1 MSNKTQSDVVS
12 QVSEFIGRYLQC
24 SEHQRTVLALWVV
37 HTYCFPAAQVTPYLS
52 IRSAHK
58 QSGKTLCLQLLAL
71 LCEGSALTSGGF
83 KASDLALPM
92 PAKPISALLLDE
104 CHATIGTR
112 SRSKGPTL
120 RGLLAGSFHLLHGH
134 GNIAQERNAFC
145 PKAFAGFG
153 PLPED
158 LADRSIP
165 IILEPLKGSG
175 VQQPWSFNNPMPGL
189 AASSQQL
196 EASNSEIQNL
206 KSEIPE
212 RFDLRHAIDQVQPIR
227 NRLNHWAD
235 VHLLPLLHKLSP
247 LPRSAFPPNLSPR
260 QQDIVEP
267 LLQIAG
273 LLGGPWPRRALQAF
287 AIIFNLQTRFDLLPN
302 LHVLADVR
310 NCFAHHSYPERLST
324 AGLLDWL
331 HSLPARPWVTEHD
344 ADRPLTAYKLARLLM
359 PFNIRPRYQR
369 MPSGKKNTTGPQ
381 PPGSPARGGFSRGGV
396 EPPGSPARADFAR
409 DGAEPPGSSPA
420 RGYQLEDFQKAW
432 KEHLGFHLAQAE
444 AGDQKPE
451 ITNKIAV
458 CSTVSLDADLAVS
471 PAADN
476 PKSKIKNLKSRITCS
491 PECELRVG
499 SGKLKAQD
507 SGSANLPM
515 QQLRQRMEA
524 LMRELS
530 PLFSQPVPLRSSS
543 RRKRSELSQKLEA
556 PQSKIINENAG
567 CSTVSLAQ
575 ARVAQPPGPPARG
588 GFSRAGVEVPSAVSV
603 PSVAQLAASGQ
614 QLAASSSHIKNQQ
627 SEESLG
633 RHNGTPDQR
642 CGDVLDDRFQ
652 VAFGLKR

>member
-37 HTYCFPAAQVTPYLS
+37 HTYCFPAAQATPYLS

-120 RGLLAGSFHLLHGH
+120 RGLFAGSFHLLHGH

-302 LHVLADVR
+302 LQLLADIR

-324 AGLLDWL
+324 AALLDWL
-331 HSLPARPWVTEHD
+331 HSLPARPWVTEYD
-344 ADRPLTAYKLARLLM
+344 VDRPLTAYKLARLLM

-369 MPSGKKNTTGPQ
+369 MQSGKKNTTGPQ
-381 PPGSPARGGFSRGGV
+381 
-396 EPPGSPARADFAR
+396 PPGSPARADFAR
-409 DGAEPPGSSPA
+409 DGAEPPGSNPA

-476 PKSKIKNLKSRITCS
+476 PKSKIKNLKSRIACS
-491 PECELRVG
+491 PECELKVG

-507 SGSANLPM
+507 SGSANLPI

-530 PLFSQPVPLRSSS
+530 PLFSQPAPLGSS
-543 RRKRSELSQKLEA
+543 R
-556 PQSKIINENAG
+556 NA
-567 CSTVSLAQ
+567 VK
-575 ARVAQPPGPPARG
+575 QPEKPPAQKQN
-588 GFSRAGVEVPSAVSV
+588 RASIDKKQPTTKPAPVPE
-603 PSVAQLAASGQ
+603 PAASGQ
-614 QLAASSSHIKNQQ
+614 QLAASSSQIENQQ
-627 SEESLG
+627 SAGSL
-633 RHNGTPDQR
+633 HNGTPDQR
-642 CGDVLDDRFQ
+642 CGDVFDDRFQ